1 MVGLGGAAVSV
12 YEEAAT
18 RLLCLADVR
27 QGEPY
32 DPRANMWA
40 GMWDDDRAEAIAWA
54 ALNHVQRLR
63 RADLTAKGSTMIVDA
78 EREAA
83 GLLLAGWRP

>member
-1 MVGLGGAAVSV
+1 MKV
-12 YEEAAT
+12 YKEAAT

-27 QGEPY
+27 QAEPC

-40 GMWDDDRAEAIAWA
+40 GLWDDDRAEAIAWA
-54 ALNHVQRLR
+54 ALRHVQRMR
-63 RADLTAKGSTMIVDA
+63 REDLTAKGSTMIVDA

-83 GLLLAGWRP
+83 GLLLAGWRPMIGEVGR